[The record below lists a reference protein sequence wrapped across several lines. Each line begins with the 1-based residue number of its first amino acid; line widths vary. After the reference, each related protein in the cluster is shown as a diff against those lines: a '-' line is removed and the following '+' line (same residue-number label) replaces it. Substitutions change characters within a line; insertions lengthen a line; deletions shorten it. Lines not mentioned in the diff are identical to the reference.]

1 MRTRFLLAADIGGT
15 NSRFALFRLEE
26 EAYSGTLPYN
36 PGGAWLSLQP
46 QSKVSLPT
54 AGHSSFAHL
63 LENLRGRK
71 APGGF
76 SLLGDFEIAA
86 LSLAVA
92 GAVSGQGDEQVS
104 HAPNISWPLRAADA
118 RQVSG
123 APTSL
128 LNDFAAQGLACLV
141 PEALGLQTVLPGVAN
156 PAAPA
161 VIIGAGTGLG
171 KAIILPRFGALPPGA
186 PCQPAQAGSAPA
198 KEKAK
203 NAAGAVYLPY
213 QGRREADLRLDSRIL
228 PTEGGHS
235 VFPFNGPEEAA
246 FQAFLLEKTKRR
258 EAIGDMVVTGSGLAA
273 LYAYHAGLDC
283 PEGLPEP
290 PEVTA
295 HMGERPEVSAKVL
308 EWMARF
314 YGRACRNL
322 VLETLALGGVFLSGG
337 LLSHVP
343 GLLGH
348 PAFEAEFRH
357 SETHAATLQ
366 NVPVRW
372 VSNQDSGLWGAALH
386 GVNILSTME
395 KTAPGQPAN
404 LG

>member
-1 MRTRFLLAADIGGT
+1 MTTRFLLVADIGGT
-15 NSRFALFRLEE
+15 NSRFALFRLEAE
-26 EAYSGTLPYN
+26 GDSDTHTYN
-36 PGGAWLSLQP
+36 QGGSWLSLQP
-46 QSKVSLPT
+46 QSKISLPT
-54 AGHSSFAHL
+54 AAHSSFSDL
-63 LENLRGRK
+63 LEDLRGRK

-92 GAVSGQGDEQVS
+92 GAVKGQGDEQTS
-104 HAPNISWPLRAADA
+104 HAPNIAWPLRAADA
-118 RQVSG
+118 KRISG
-123 APTSL
+123 APTAF

-141 PEALGLQTVLPGVAN
+141 PEALGLQTVLPGQAN
-156 PAAPA
+156 PAAPT

-171 KAIILPRFGALPPGA
+171 KAIILPRFGALPRGVEVQPEAGPG
-186 PCQPAQAGSAPA
+186 QKTA
-198 KEKAK
+198 KTPS
-203 NAAGAVYLPY
+203 GAVYLPY
-213 QGRREADLRLDSRIL
+213 RGRREADLRLDSRIMSS
-228 PTEGGHS
+228 EGGHS
-235 VFPFNGPEEAA
+235 LFPFNGREEAD
-246 FQAFLLEKTKRR
+246 FQAFLLEKTRRR

-273 LYAYHAGLDC
+273 LYAYHAGLDS
-283 PEGLPEP
+283 LPEP
-290 PEVTA
+290 PAVTA
-295 HMGERPEVSAKVL
+295 KLAEQPEIGTKVL

-366 NVPVRW
+366 NVPVKW

-386 GVNILSTME
+386 GVNLLSMRE
-395 KTAPGQPAN
+395 KPSS
-404 LG
+404 

>member
-26 EAYSGTLPYN
+26 EKCFGTPPYN
-36 PGGAWLSLQP
+36 PSGVWLSLQP

-54 AGHSSFAHL
+54 AAYSSFTQL
-63 LENLRGRK
+63 LESLQGLK

-86 LSLAVA
+86 LSLAVP
-92 GAVSGQGDEQVS
+92 GAAHGQGEDQVW
-104 HAPNISWPLRAADA
+104 HAPNIAWPILASDA
-118 RQVSG
+118 RRVG
-123 APTSL
+123 GVPAAL

-141 PEALGLQTVLPGVAN
+141 PEALGLKAVLPGLAN
-156 PAAPA
+156 PAAPT

-171 KAIILPRFGALPPGA
+171 KAIILPRCGALLSETGGQA
-186 PCQPAQAGSAPA
+186 ASLSGNAEAKDAGSRIC
-198 KEKAK
+198 
-203 NAAGAVYLPY
+203 LPY
-213 QGRREADLRLDSRIL
+213 QGRRAADLRLDSRIM
-228 PTEGGHS
+228 PSEGGHS
-235 VFPFNGPEEAA
+235 LFPFTGREEAD
-246 FQAFLLEKTKRR
+246 FQAFLLEKTKRSQ
-258 EAIGDMVVTGSGLAA
+258 ATGDMVVTGSGLAA
-273 LYAYHAGLDC
+273 LYAYHAGLSS
-283 PEGLPEP
+283 LPEP

-295 HMGERPEVSAKVL
+295 RLDEQPEIRTKVL

-322 VLETLALGGVFLSGG
+322 VLETLALGGVYLSGG

-348 PAFEAEFRH
+348 PGFEVEFRY
-357 SETHAATLQ
+357 SEAHAITLH
-366 NVPVRW
+366 NVPVQW

-386 GVNILSTME
+386 GINMLS
-395 KTAPGQPAN
+395 
-404 LG
+404 